1 MSIEDVLQA
10 ISTVGFPIAA
20 CVALFT
26 RDAKMQEQHK
36 AETEKM
42 TEAINNNTHAI
53 TILTERMKQTNDERG
68 N

>member
-1 MSIEDVLQA
+1 MDIQAVLTA

-20 CVALFT
+20 CVALFM

-36 AETEKM
+36 TETDKM

-53 TILTERMKQTNDERG
+53 TILTERMKQTHDENG